1 MKLFLYNYV
10 NKLDR
15 KGRISVPAEFRSA
28 LAELGFDSFAAFCSF
43 RSPAIECWTPA
54 RLEQLTLAMDDLN
67 LFSEQQE
74 TLATTLF
81 ANTKPISFDGEGR
94 ITLPPEFLTH
104 AGITAD
110 ALFVGQGQ
118 SFQIWE
124 PKAYERAQ
132 AAALERARKGELTL
146 KLKAPTP

>member
-1 MKLFLYNYV
+1 L

-28 LAELGFDSFAAFCSF
+28 LAELGFDSFAAFRSF
-43 RSPAIECWTPA
+43 RSTAIECWTPA
-54 RLEQLTLAMDDLN
+54 RLEQLTHALDDLN

-74 TLATTLF
+74 ILATTLF
-81 ANTKPISFDGEGR
+81 ANTKPLSFDGEGR
-94 ITLPPEFLTH
+94 VVLPPEFLTH
-104 AGITAD
+104 AGITGD

-124 PKAYERAQ
+124 PKAYEAAQ
-132 AAALERARKGELTL
+132 AIAIERARKGELTL
-146 KLKAPTP
+146 KLKAVAP